1 MNKQIQKT
9 TVKGIFCNDG
19 KILFAKD
26 RKGRWELPGGKVEFN
41 ETIEETLKREC
52 VEELG
57 FKNIQIG
64 DIVNAWTFS
73 STVNDIDY
81 HFIVLVYECNTDET
95 MVNPSDEHEEH
106 AWVMLTEIDKLNMRD
121 GYRKS
126 VKKYMELKNSKSIK
140 TI

>member
-9 TVKGIFCNDG
+9 TAKGIFYSDG

-52 VEELG
+52 AEELG
-57 FKNIQIG
+57 FKNIRLE

-73 STVNDIDY
+73 STANDIDY
-81 HFIVLVYECNTDET
+81 HFIVLVYECDADR
-95 MVNPSDEHEEH
+95 MIIKSSDEHDEYS
-106 AWVMLTEIDKLNMRD
+106 WVPLAEVDKLNMRD
-121 GYRKS
+121 GYKES
-126 VKKYMELKNSKSIK
+126 VKKYMELKNPKSVK